1 MVQETI
7 RISFITVSEKRVC
20 LDRIA
25 DAYGKNLSAVINE
38 AIDIY
43 IDQHDWQVS
52 HTGEK
57 TEAAQSGDFATD

>member
-1 MVQETI
+1 MAEETT
-7 RISFITVSEKRVC
+7 RITFITKPETRAS
-20 LDRIA
+20 LDKIA

-43 IDQHDWQVS
+43 IDQHDWQIS

-57 TEAAQSGDFATD
+57 TVAAQSGDFATD